1 MTEFVSATA
10 DIRGNYRYSL
20 TRVWDLALPVIT
32 FVLLNPSTA
41 DAASLDRT
49 LWRCVGFAKR
59 ERFGGM
65 LILNLYAFR
74 TPYPEVMKAAADPV
88 GPENDRVLSEATGTV
103 VAGWGTNADSTRV
116 ARALSLLPRL
126 HALGV
131 TKEGHPRHPLYIPS
145 DAPLIEWMPNRTGP
159 SPGLD

>member
-1 MTEFVSATA
+1 
-10 DIRGNYRYSL
+10 
-20 TRVWDLALPVIT
+20 
-32 FVLLNPSTA
+32 
-41 DAASLDRT
+41 
-49 LWRCVGFAKR
+49 
-59 ERFGGM
+59 M

-74 TPYPEVMKAAADPV
+74 TPYPKVMKAAADPV

-131 TKEGHPRHPLYIPS
+131 TKEGHPRHPLYVPS
-145 DAPLIEWMPNRTGP
+145 DAPLIEWMPNGAGP